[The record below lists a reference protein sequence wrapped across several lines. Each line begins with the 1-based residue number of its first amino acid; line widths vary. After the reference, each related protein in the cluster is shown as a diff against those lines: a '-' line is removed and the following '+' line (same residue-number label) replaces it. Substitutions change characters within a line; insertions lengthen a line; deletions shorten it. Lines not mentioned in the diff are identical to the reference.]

1 MFIVLLTFNG
11 SSATKCKQRTMCA
24 RSALVDLN
32 LIELNDHAFMISLGK
47 CNWNCNAVNDL
58 FIEL

>member
-1 MFIVLLTFNG
+1 MFQITKQVFIALLTFNG

-47 CNWNCNAVNDL
+47 CN
-58 FIEL
+58 